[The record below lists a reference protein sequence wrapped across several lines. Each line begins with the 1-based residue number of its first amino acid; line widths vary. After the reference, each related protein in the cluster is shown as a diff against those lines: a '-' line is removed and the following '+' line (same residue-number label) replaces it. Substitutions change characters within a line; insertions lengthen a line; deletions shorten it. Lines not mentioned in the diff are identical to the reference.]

1 MRPTL
6 LLVVA
11 AATLAACSESPT
23 QVADSTPLAPPTPA
37 FDGVSAA
44 PVVATVTG
52 SGHALCTDDGVLC
65 NSEDGD
71 HALRT
76 FSFTAQA
83 HADGTAR
90 GKAQFNNRGRSLAWD
105 ADIEC
110 VYIRPDKPNQAWI
123 AGTLTRGYGGETGL
137 PPSGIPYAPGVR
149 VLFGVEDNGE
159 GGTATAPDRITGLG
173 TAPETDY
180 QVLCNAPQFIP
191 SAQLDFYMQLLGF
204 NAIRGDI
211 QVRLGSTD

>member
-6 LLVVA
+6 LLVAA

-23 QVADSTPLAPPTPA
+23 QVADSTPLTPPTPA
-37 FDGVSAA
+37 FDVVSAA

-52 SGHALCTDDGVLC
+52 SGHALCTDDGTLC
-65 NSEDGD
+65 NSGADD
-71 HALRT
+71 DALRT
-76 FSFTAQA
+76 FSFTAQL
-83 HADGTAR
+83 HEDGTAL
-90 GKAQFNNRGRSLAWD
+90 GKAHFNNRGRASAWD

-110 VYIRPDKPNQAWI
+110 VYIRPDKPNQVWL
-123 AGTLTRGYGGETGL
+123 AGTLTRGYGGETGQ
-137 PPSGIPYAPGVR
+137 PSGIPNAPGVR

-191 SAQLDFYMQLLGF
+191 SAQLDLYIQLLGF
-204 NAIRGDI
+204 DAIRGDI
-211 QVRLGSTD
+211 QVRPGSTD